1 MPEAVQNIPIQLKV
15 NGKLHSLNVEPRL
28 LLVEMLR
35 EHLDLT
41 GTHVGCDT
49 TYCGACTVLMN
60 GATVKSCTMFAVQ
73 ADGADLLTVEGLER
87 EGQLHPIQ
95 KAFADSY
102 GLQCGYCTPGLMLA
116 THQLLSR
123 NRQPDDKVIRK
134 AIAGNTCRCTG
145 YQNVTKAIQLAAR
158 NMDRVLGEVNNLS
171 PGETKR
177 WVGESLPRKEEN
189 RLLRGRGKFADDVKL
204 RDMLYL
210 RFIRSPYAHAK
221 ILSID
226 VSAAEALPGVICTL
240 TGAEIAPQTQP
251 FIEIGPEPFAKI
263 KDYPLAVSRA
273 RYQGEPVAAVVATS
287 PAIADDA
294 AELVPVEYDSLD
306 PVVDGEQALQD
317 KSLLHEEA
325 GTNRVWNGVF
335 EYGDVDRAFKD
346 AAYIVNIDR
355 LHFHRFSSTPLENNV
370 IIAEWDPKD
379 ERISYSCN
387 NSFPS
392 FAIQFLA
399 AHLNVHIDRIRV
411 ETSDIG
417 GSFGIKITSYPQMAV
432 CALASKKA
440 GGRPVKWVETR
451 SEHMTSSAH
460 GNERTFR
467 DTRVALDKD
476 GVITAITSRHID
488 DCGAYPRY
496 EPLGC
501 VIWSQVFPGVYR
513 FQNARID
520 FTQTVT
526 SKCPVGP
533 NRGYSRM
540 QHLWFL
546 ERVVD
551 LCAHEL
557 GIAPDEMRLRN
568 YIRPEEFP
576 YTTPNGCVYDSG
588 NYPKMLQVA
597 KDLIGWEEW
606 KKKQAVARKEGRLF
620 GMGIGT
626 TLDSGTNNFG
636 QSQIVNPGL
645 PYSGNSQGANCKL
658 DIYGEVVVA
667 VGSCPQ
673 GQGHETTAAQ
683 VVADVLNIHPDLVTV
698 RTGFDTERNV
708 HTGFSGT
715 YASQFAVSGLSA
727 VHGAAQ
733 KLKAEMKRLAAF
745 ALQTSEDDLEFGVGA
760 QGPEVRASGN
770 GKSINYWGLA
780 NLVNA
785 NTAALPP
792 ELYELTLNCRYIWRA
807 PFKVPDRQKKYGNL
821 TLTYASQLHI
831 AIVEVDRETFIP
843 RILDYVAVDDCGTM
857 INPSIV
863 EGQVYGATAHGI
875 GAALMENC
883 VYDRVGNMLTS
894 TFSDYTPI
902 TAVNMPALK
911 YGHIET
917 PSPHSYSGAKGMG
930 EGGAAPIHT
939 ISAALQDA
947 LFSSG
952 IVIEDSFNNADSL
965 FRAMVSK
972 EIVQAGKL
980 VRVERRV

>member
-1 MPEAVQNIPIQLKV
+1 
-15 NGKLHSLNVEPRL
+15 LNP
-28 LLVEMLR
+28 
-35 EHLDLT
+35 LDN
-41 GTHVGCDT
+41 
-49 TYCGACTVLMN
+49 N
-60 GATVKSCTMFAVQ
+60 GAK
-73 ADGADLLTVEGLER
+73 
-87 EGQLHPIQ
+87 
-95 KAFADSY
+95 
-102 GLQCGYCTPGLMLA
+102 
-116 THQLLSR
+116 
-123 NRQPDDKVIRK
+123 N
-134 AIAGNTCRCTG
+134 
-145 YQNVTKAIQLAAR
+145 
-158 NMDRVLGEVNNLS
+158 
-171 PGETKR
+171 
-177 WVGESLPRKEEN
+177 WVGKALPRKEEG
-189 RLLRGRGKFADDVKL
+189 RLLRGRGKFSDDIKL
-204 RDMLYL
+204 REMLYL
-210 RFIRSPYAHAK
+210 NFVRSPYAHAK
-221 ILSID
+221 IMSID
-226 VSAAEALPGVICTL
+226 TSAADALPGVACTL

-263 KDYPLAVSRA
+263 KDYPLAVSKV
-273 RYQGEPVAAVVATS
+273 RYQGEPVAAVAAES
-287 PAIADDA
+287 AALAEDA
-294 AELVPVEYDSLD
+294 AELVQVEYEQLD
-306 PVVDGEQALQD
+306 PVIDVENALAD

-335 EYGDVDRAFKD
+335 EYGEVEKAFNEAASIVD
-346 AAYIVNIDR
+346 IGQ

-379 ERISYSCN
+379 DRIYYSCN

-411 ETSDIG
+411 ETFDIG

-467 DTRVALDKD
+467 DTRVALDKN
-476 GVITAITSRHID
+476 GVITAIASRHID

-501 VIWSQVFPGVYR
+501 VIWAQVVPGVYR
-513 FQNARID
+513 FKNARID
-520 FTQTVT
+520 FTQVVT
-526 SKCPVGP
+526 NKCPVGP

-551 LCAHEL
+551 ICAHEL

-588 NYPKMLQVA
+588 NYPKMLEVA
-597 KDLIGWEEW
+597 KKRIGWDEW
-606 KKKQAVARKEGRLF
+606 KKKQVAARKEGRLV
-620 GMGIGT
+620 GIGIGT

-733 KLKAEMKRLAAF
+733 KLKAEMKRLGAF
-745 ALQTSEDDLEFGVGA
+745 ALQTSENDVEFGMGA
-760 QGPEVRASGN
+760 QGPELRAAN
-770 GKSINYWGLA
+770 TGKSINYWGLA

-785 NTAALPP
+785 NSAALPP
-792 ELYELTLNCRYIWRA
+792 ELYEITLNCRYIWRA
-807 PFKVPDRQKKYGNL
+807 PFKVPDKQKKYGNL

-831 AIVEVDRETFIP
+831 AVVEVECDTFIP
-843 RILDYVAVDDCGTM
+843 RILDYVAVDDCGTV
-857 INPSIV
+857 INPPIV

-875 GAALMENC
+875 GAALLEHC
-883 VYDRVGNMLTS
+883 AYDAVGNMLTS

-902 TAVNMPALK
+902 TAMNMPAVK
-911 YGHIET
+911 YDHIAT

-930 EGGAAPIHT
+930 EGGAAPVHT

-947 LFSSG
+947 LFAQG
-952 IVIEDSFNNADSL
+952 VIIDDSFNNADRL
-965 FRAMVSK
+965 FRALVGK
-972 EIVQAGKL
+972 EVGQAAKL
-980 VRVERRV
+980 VKVEKRS